1 MDTAGAPGSVLGH
14 RRKEPT
20 MTAITPDTID
30 GTCLRVITFS
40 SVQSRLTQLLEEHRG
55 MASWWVELARQ
66 LDDLADAVRR
76 EPGDLVD
83 AEGFTEQMR
92 DDAPHLMSRWMRLS
106 AERDGLYDAVTDVR
120 LQVGRDAGDP
130 TAVETVS
137 RSIRDLLARARRFQ
151 ERTTEVL
158 LDAYERDLGGE

>member
-1 MDTAGAPGSVLGH
+1 
-14 RRKEPT
+14 
-20 MTAITPDTID
+20 MTAITPETLD
-30 GTCLRVITFS
+30 GTFLHVTSFS
-40 SVQSRLTQLLEEHRG
+40 SVQSRLIRLLEDHRG
-55 MASWWVELARQ
+55 VASWWVEVARQ

-83 AEGFTEQMR
+83 AEGFTEQLR

-106 AERDGLYDAVTDVR
+106 TERDGLYDEVAHVR

-130 TAVETVS
+130 SAVDTVT
-137 RSIRDLLARARRFQ
+137 RSIRDLLTRARRFQ

>member
-1 MDTAGAPGSVLGH
+1 
-14 RRKEPT
+14 
-20 MTAITPDTID
+20 MTTITPDTVD
-30 GTCLRVITFS
+30 TALLRVITFS
-40 SVQSRLTQLLEEHRG
+40 SVQTRLTHLLEEHPG
-55 MASWWVELARQ
+55 VASWWVEVARQ
-66 LDDLADAVRR
+66 LDDLAAAVRT

-83 AEGFTEQMR
+83 AEGFTEQIR

-106 AERDGLYDAVTDVR
+106 AEREGLYDAVAQVR

-130 TAVETVS
+130 TAVEAARQAV
-137 RSIRDLLARARRFQ
+137 RSLLTRARRFQ

>member
-1 MDTAGAPGSVLGH
+1 
-14 RRKEPT
+14 
-20 MTAITPDTID
+20 MTAITPDTLD
-30 GTCLRVITFS
+30 GTFLRVITFS
-40 SVQSRLTQLLEEHRG
+40 SVQARITQLLDDHHG
-55 MASWWVELARQ
+55 VASWWVELARQ

-83 AEGFTEQMR
+83 AEGFTEQLR
-92 DDAPHLMSRWMRLS
+92 DDAPHLMSRWLRLS
-106 AERDGLYDAVTDVR
+106 TEREGLYDAVANVR

-130 TAVETVS
+130 SAVETVT
-137 RSIRDLLARARRFQ
+137 RSIRDLLTRARRFQ

>member
-1 MDTAGAPGSVLGH
+1 
-14 RRKEPT
+14 
-20 MTAITPDTID
+20 MTAITPDTLD
-30 GTCLRVITFS
+30 NSLLRVITFS
-40 SVQSRLTQLLEEHRG
+40 SVQTRLTHLLEDRRG
-55 MASWWVELARQ
+55 RASWWVEIARQ

-83 AEGFTEQMR
+83 AEGFTEQIR
-92 DDAPHLMSRWMRLS
+92 DDAPHLMSRWLRLS
-106 AERDGLYDAVTDVR
+106 TERDRLYDAVALVR

-130 TAVETVS
+130 AAVDSVK
-137 RSIRDLLARARRFQ
+137 RSIRGLLAWGRRFQ